1 MPLLTWNSAG
11 RLVQRGQGATI
22 NEEEIRRLMKQGV
35 ARVENSK
42 ETQSGLEPWKVD
54 ELPPPPVLKG
64 FNFLGVIGPGAII
77 LGASIGSGEWLLGPA
92 AFVKYGVSLLWV
104 TTVAAF
110 LQTIL
115 NTELIRYTLYTGE
128 PAITGFM
135 RTKPHSTF
143 WAAFYTLLYFLQVGW
158 PAWAGAAAGAIFY
171 VFTGQLASAE
181 SATTVYWIGVGT
193 FAACVGILL
202 SGSHIERTLEIL
214 NWVLIVFILGTL
226 FILSI
231 LYADSRRWLEA
242 SAGFFG
248 FDVRTGLFAFFPP
261 GADWFLIGAF
271 AAYSGAGGV
280 TNLTLSNW
288 ARDKGFG
295 MGKVVGFIPAA
306 VGGQSVL
313 LAHAGSIFL
322 TTSQNL
328 HKWKGWWSVIR
339 IDQWG
344 VFFIGALLGMGLP
357 AVLYTS
363 YLLPGEDIR
372 GLAVATALADA
383 MSTQS
388 GVALGFLVAFMG
400 AWMLFKTQLDILEG
414 TVRAVTDI
422 LWTGSPRVRAWSS
435 GDVRLVYYSVLA
447 GFVVWGVIASGL
459 AQPIFLLQLG
469 ANVAGVVLAISALH
483 ILYVNTT
490 FLPEEIQPPL
500 WRRFALVVLALF
512 YSFFI
517 YLWLMGG
524 FMQDPTK
531 GFLFDLFGG
540 KP

>member
-1 MPLLTWNSAG
+1 MK
-11 RLVQRGQGATI
+11 RGFDIVAQAVPDV
-22 NEEEIRRLMKQGV
+22 KQ
-35 ARVENSK
+35 AK
-42 ETQSGLEPWKVD
+42 EAQSGLEPWTVD
-54 ELPPPPVLKG
+54 ELPSPPIAKG
-64 FNFLGVIGPGAII
+64 LNFLGIIGPGAII

-92 AFVKYGVSLLWV
+92 AFVKYGMSLLWV
-104 TTVAAF
+104 TSVAVV

-128 PAITGFM
+128 PALTGFM
-135 RTKPHSTF
+135 RTKPHSAF
-143 WAAFYTLLYFLQVGW
+143 WAVFYTLLYFLQVGW
-158 PAWAGAAAGAIFY
+158 PAWAGAAAGAIYY
-171 VFTGQLASAE
+171 VGTGHIAGAANAS
-181 SATTVYWIGVGT
+181 TIYWISVGA
-193 FAACVGILL
+193 FAACVIILL
-202 SGSHIERTLEIL
+202 SGSHIEHTLEIL
-214 NWVLIVFILGTL
+214 NWILIVFILGTL
-226 FILSI
+226 LILSL
-231 LYADSRRWLEA
+231 LYADRQRWIEA
-242 SAGFFG
+242 GAGFFG
-248 FDVRTGLFAFFPP
+248 FNVLTHSFALFPA

-313 LAHAGSIFL
+313 LAHSGSIFKI
-322 TTSQNL
+322 TPQNL
-328 HKWKGWWSVIR
+328 RKWKGWWSIIR

-363 YLLPGEDIR
+363 FLQPGEDIR
-372 GLAVATALADA
+372 GLAVATALANA
-383 MSTQS
+383 MAEQGGAMLS
-388 GVALGFLVAFMG
+388 FLVAFMG

-422 LWTGSPRVRAWSS
+422 LWTGSRRVRDWSD

-447 GFVVWGVIASGL
+447 GFVVWGLIASGL
-459 AQPIFLLQLG
+459 AQPIILLQIG
-469 ANVAGVVLAISALH
+469 ANVAGIVLAISALH

-490 FLPEEIQPPL
+490 FLPKAIQPPL
-500 WRRFALVVLALF
+500 WRRIALVMLAAF
-512 YSFFI
+512 YGFFG

-524 FMQDPTK
+524 PVPDPAK
-531 GFLFDLFGG
+531 GFLFKFFS
-540 KP
+540 

>member
-1 MPLLTWNSAG
+1 
-11 RLVQRGQGATI
+11 
-22 NEEEIRRLMKQGV
+22 MKVGPDKIDQT
-35 ARVENSK
+35 K

-54 ELPPPPVLKG
+54 ELPAPPVLKG

-77 LGASIGSGEWLLGPA
+77 LGTSIGSGEWLLGPA
-92 AFVKYGVSLLWV
+92 AFVKYGMSLLWV
-104 TTVAAF
+104 TTAAVL

-135 RTKPHSTF
+135 RTRPHSTF
-143 WAAFYTLLYFLQVGW
+143 WAWFYSLLYLLQVGW

-171 VFTGQLASAE
+171 LFTGQ
-181 SATTVYWIGVGT
+181 SATTDHGSAIYWISVGT
-193 FAACVGILL
+193 FAACVVILL
-202 SGSHIERTLEIL
+202 SGSHIERRLEIL
-214 NWVLIVFILGTL
+214 NWILIVFILGTL
-226 FILSI
+226 LVLS
-231 LYADSRRWLEA
+231 LLFADGQRWLEA
-242 SAGFFG
+242 GAGFFG
-248 FDVRTGLFAFFPP
+248 VNLLARSFSLFPP

-313 LAHAGSIFL
+313 LAHSGSVFAITPGSL
-322 TTSQNL
+322 A
-328 HKWKGWWSVIR
+328 KWKGWWTIIR

-363 YLLPGEDIR
+363 FLQAGEDIR

-383 MSTQS
+383 MTTR
-388 GVALGFLVAFMG
+388 GGAALSFLVAFMG
-400 AWMLFKTQLDILEG
+400 AWVLFKTQLDILEG

-422 LWTGSPRVRAWSS
+422 LWTGSSRVRAWSA

-447 GFVVWGVIASGL
+447 GFVAWGLIASGL
-459 AQPIFLLQLG
+459 AQPIILLQLG
-469 ANVAGVVLAISALH
+469 ANIAGIVLAISAMH

-490 FLPEEIQPPL
+490 FLPKEIQPPL
-500 WRRFALVVLALF
+500 WRRLALVSLTLF
-512 YSFFI
+512 YSFFV

-524 FMQDPTK
+524 LVPDPSK
-531 GFLFDLFGG
+531 GFLFTIFAG
-540 KP
+540 KL